1 ASGPAELRRGPDSGS
16 LRVMT
21 ARPPA
26 FSTAAATASES
37 VATTASPIPAASAQR
52 RTCTIIGAPC
62 RSANGLPGKRVD
74 ARRAGMRMIVSGIG
88 VPGAW
93 AHVRTSKMPQALIR
107 VARGQA
113 NRYLIAAARSLA
125 VSAPQRHDPLREPNF
140 DEFLR
145 TEQDPRRRSRH
156 LPYPARAQHRSRCPV
171 RAGEA
176 DQAWVRYCRQ
186 GERRGRK
193 RRGHETAQTHETP
206 PTKTA

>member
-1 ASGPAELRRGPDSGS
+1 
-16 LRVMT
+16 MT

-37 VATTASPIPAASAQR
+37 VATTASPIPAASAR
-52 RTCTIIGAPC
+52 CRTCTIIGAPC

-93 AHVRTSKMPQALIR
+93 AHVQTSKMPQALIR

-113 NRYLIAAARSLA
+113 NRYLIAAAGALA
-125 VSAPQRHDPLREPNF
+125 VSAPHSHAPLREPNF

-145 TEQDPRRRSRH
+145 TEQDPWRRSRH
-156 LPYPARAQHRSRCPV
+156 LPDSTRTQYRCWRPV

-176 DQAWVRYCRQ
+176 GQAWVRYCRQ
-186 GERRGRK
+186 GERR
-193 RRGHETAQTHETP
+193 
-206 PTKTA
+206 